1 MGRRNYRAKNQA
13 NQEEPKKEN
22 ASSQDTNATPR
33 VNKALRFRRLGYT
46 YEEIAHECGYAHASN
61 ARKAIKAEEAKLI
74 RDDAKALVNLQLDRI
89 DFALRHAVMP
99 AIEKGDTLAV
109 NQLNMLLKRQSELLG
124 LDAPPHMPPQN
135 VTVIEEMP
143 EGV

>member
-1 MGRRNYRAKNQA
+1 MMGRRNYRAKNQA

-22 ASSQDTNATPR
+22 VDTNATPR

-46 YEEIAHECGYAHASN
+46 YDEIAHECGYAHASN
-61 ARKAIKAEEAKLI
+61 ARKAIKAEEAKLT
-74 RDDAKALVNLQLDRI
+74 RDDARSLVNLQLDRI
-89 DFALRHAVMP
+89 DFALAKAVMP
-99 AIEKGDTLAV
+99 AIEKGDFLAV
-109 NQLNMLLKRQSELLG
+109 NQLNILLKRQAELLG

-135 VTVIEEMP
+135 ATIVEEVP